1 MDSTKLWLNLLSLL
15 KTRIPS
21 EEVEVWF
28 ANAKAEISAEG
39 LSLILPSQVY
49 VDYVREHYLSLL
61 QELSRQSSGKPL
73 PVIVRGPTLT
83 ESAEKSLVART
94 PLNPRY
100 TFSSFVEGPS
110 NQFARAA
117 SQSVASNPGRAYNPL
132 FIYGG
137 SGLGKTHLLHSI
149 GHEILNSNPRTRILY
164 VPTEV
169 FVNELISCIRLHRMA
184 EFRQNYRS
192 TDVLLLDDIQF
203 MGGKERSQEEFFHTF
218 NTLHEAGR
226 QIVMT
231 SDTAPSTIQ
240 GLEERLRTRFVWG
253 LVADIQP
260 PGFETKCAILQ
271 AKARLDGID
280 LPNDVVHLMARLA
293 KESIRELEGHLN
305 RVIVYCTLTG
315 APPTLDTVRTALSSL
330 LPQAHQSTPAEI
342 IRFVAHHY
350 GIKVADIKGRDNR
363 RSIAFPRQVAIYLIR
378 EILSLSYPEIG
389 KIFAKHHSTIIY
401 SVEAIQK
408 ERLSNPQ
415 LDATLTAFVE
425 NFH

>member
-1 MDSTKLWLNLLSLL
+1 MDSTTLWQKLLSLL

-28 ANAKAEISAEG
+28 ANAQAEISAEG
-39 LSLILPSQVY
+39 LLLVLPSQVY
-49 VDYVREHYLSLL
+49 VDYVREHYLGLL
-61 QELSRQSSGKPL
+61 QELSRQSLGR
-73 PVIVRGPTLT
+73 PVPVTIRGTTLA
-83 ESAEKSLVART
+83 ESSEKSIVART

-137 SGLGKTHLLHSI
+137 SGLWQTHLLHSI
-149 GHEILNSNPRTRILY
+149 GHEILNRNPRTRILY

-218 NTLHEAGR
+218 NALHEAGR

-271 AKARLDGID
+271 AKARLDGIE
-280 LPNDVVHLMARLA
+280 LPNDVVHLVARLA
-293 KESIRELEGHLN
+293 KESIREARG
-305 RVIVYCTLTG
+305 
-315 APPTLDTVRTALSSL
+315 
-330 LPQAHQSTPAEI
+330 LP
-342 IRFVAHHY
+342 
-350 GIKVADIKGRDNR
+350 
-363 RSIAFPRQVAIYLIR
+363 
-378 EILSLSYPEIG
+378 
-389 KIFAKHHSTIIY
+389 
-401 SVEAIQK
+401 
-408 ERLSNPQ
+408 
-415 LDATLTAFVE
+415 
-425 NFH
+425 